1 MASHRFWQFCWRLFC
16 ASACWLALTS
26 AATAAPRGAD
36 PAAAST
42 HPVLQAWR
50 DAVANSYLG
59 VRAGIQFYPS
69 VHGASEVSGYSP
81 MPSDRA
87 LTLSGDYRSE
97 LELSGFGTFV
107 LGTNYG
113 PNSLLRGRL
122 RQEYEFGYRSYENR
136 VCFRALPDNPMDVT
150 AANKEAAQA
159 ALDEQLVALCPRQ
172 SDYVWTFMLNTH
184 YDVPLGRL
192 PLALHAGF
200 GLGYLLAVNRIPM
213 QRLANDGDEP
223 WFDGTMLRFGGD
235 ADARET
241 DSNPRFSDTFNT
253 DRNNNT
259 ELSVPNLVE
268 SGLFIPIY
276 AGMSWRTDSVS
287 GLPLTLDVLYR
298 YAALAPR
305 GFQDMHAL
313 SWGVRYRF

>member
-1 MASHRFWQFCWRLFC
+1 MRPHRFWQFCWQFFC

-26 AATAAPRGAD
+26 AAPAAPRGAD

-136 VCFRALPDNPMDVT
+136 ACFRALPDDATPG
-150 AANKEAAQA
+150 AADNKAEAQA
-159 ALDEQLVALCPRQ
+159 LLDEQLVALCPRQ

-192 PLALHAGF
+192 PLALHTGF
-200 GLGYLLAVNRIPM
+200 GLGYLLAVNRIPV
-213 QRLANDGDEP
+213 QRLADDGDEP
-223 WFDGTMLRFGGD
+223 WFDGTMLRFGED
-235 ADARET
+235 ADEPED

-253 DRNNNT
+253 ERANNT

-276 AGMSWRTDSVS
+276 AGVSWRTDSVS

>member
-1 MASHRFWQFCWRLFC
+1 MRPHRFWQFCWRLFC
-16 ASACWLALTS
+16 VSACWLALTS

-36 PAAAST
+36 PAAASA

-50 DAVANSYLG
+50 DAVAHSYLG

-69 VHGASEVSGYSP
+69 VHGASEISGYSP
-81 MPSDRA
+81 PEDRA
-87 LTLSGDYRSE
+87 LMLSGDYRSN

-136 VCFRALPDNPMDVT
+136 ACFRALPDNPMGGM
-150 AANKEAAQA
+150 AATKEAAQA
-159 ALDEQLVALCPRQ
+159 ALDAQLVALCPRQ

-200 GLGYLLAVNRIPM
+200 GLGYLLAVNRIPV
-213 QRLANDGDEP
+213 QRLADDAQEP
-223 WFDGTMLRFGGD
+223 WFDDAADMLMFGAG
-235 ADARET
+235 ADRDED
-241 DSNPRFSDTFNT
+241 DSNPRFT
-253 DRNNNT
+253 DATNRGRNNT
-259 ELSVPNLVE
+259 ELGVPNLVE

-276 AGMSWRTDSVS
+276 AGVSWRTDSVS